1 MNKPAS
7 KCPESTQRAFEAAG
21 DAVPWL
27 RDADLM
33 GELVRDAM
41 HYWETSHDPVVGM
54 YSMELGFRV
63 VHRLEG
69 PTFFNSDRKYAGP
82 SGDGKHPGD
91 VVSLGKTLNMKDGQK
106 GELLARVL
114 GPEVA
119 TPPEYRHYLVYA
131 HTYLVLVD

>member
-7 KCPESTQRAFEAAG
+7 KCPESTQRAFEAGG

-41 HYWETSHDPVVGM
+41 HYWETSHDPGGRNVFDGASVSAWCIAWRGRRSSTVTASTRGRVGM
-54 YSMELGFRV
+54 GSI
-63 VHRLEG
+63 
-69 PTFFNSDRKYAGP
+69 
-82 SGDGKHPGD
+82 GD
-91 VVSLGKTLNMKDGQK
+91 VVSLGKTLKHERRQK

-114 GPEVA
+114 GQRWRRL
-119 TPPEYRHYLVYA
+119 PEYRTDLVYA